1 MFATQ
6 FEMSAASQ
14 LLDAWAFA
22 AQHRG
27 YLVQLLAIAPIPYI
41 GQAVDVPVRP
51 FLDSFGSPAPA
62 IGDVH
67 IVMHMGLK
75 LNTIVIGK
83 ALVALSVLSEYRLDN
98 DMKTLSFVVSK
109 AFVDL
114 VRQHGRELAFESS
127 VEH

>member
-6 FEMSAASQ
+6 FEMSAASR
-14 LLDAWAFA
+14 LLEDWGFG
-22 AQHRG
+22 AQHRDH
-27 YLVQLLAIAPIPYI
+27 LVRLLAIAPVPYS
-41 GQAVDVPVRP
+41 GQTVDVPVRQ
-51 FLDSFGSPAPA
+51 FLDSFRWPAPA

-75 LNTIVIGK
+75 PSTIVIGK
-83 ALVALSVLSEYRLDN
+83 TLVALSALSEYQLDS
-98 DMKTLSFVVSK
+98 DMTTLSFAVSK